1 MENIIIKINHTM
13 REHLICFLKM
23 IQRRKPMSQAN
34 ALAFV
39 IGQCLGGDGTG
50 FLNKEELFNYI
61 SNNIDFANLYSE
73 LIVEEMI
80 YGFDKEVDEILE
92 DDDE

>member
-1 MENIIIKINHTM
+1 
-13 REHLICFLKM
+13 M
-23 IQRRKPMSQAN
+23 IQRRKPMSEITITKQQLKDYEDQAN